1 MKILIESPT
10 RIKMVP
16 ETEHEKKGLD
26 ALWKTVIRCDTDS
39 KVLCP
44 IGAYIPTEDDGA
56 CFTIQD
62 Q

>member
-10 RIKMVP
+10 RIKIVP
-16 ETEHEKKGLD
+16 EAEHEQKSLD
-26 ALWKTVIRCDTDS
+26 ALWKLVIRCDTDS

-44 IGAYIPTEDDGA
+44 IGVYIPGQDDGA
-56 CFTIQD
+56 SFTIQD